1 MTTSLRL
8 RLRPAPA
15 LELLETVPDSLL
27 RRLKQYSGRLATQA
41 VSAMQERLPFFADLE
56 ASQRASVAL
65 VVQTAVV
72 NFVEWMQDPHSNV
85 SYTAQAFELVPQDLT
100 RRIALRQSVDMVRVT
115 MEFFEEV
122 VPLLARSEEQL
133 TALTVGILKYS
144 RDLAFSFAS
153 AYADAAEA
161 RGTWD
166 SRMEASVVD
175 AVVRGDTG
183 PELLSRAATLNWD
196 TTAPATVVVGTPAPG
211 RDSSADSERASQ
223 RVRDVAARHGRAA
236 LTDVHGTWLVAIVSG
251 HVSPTDKFLGDLLQ
265 AFSDGPVVIGPT
277 APMLTAAY
285 HSASEAISG
294 MNAVAGWGGA
304 PRPVLA
310 RELLPERALMG
321 DASAIVALH
330 TDVMRPLADAGPTLI
345 ETLDAYLDC
354 GGAIEACAR
363 KLFVHPN
370 TVRYRLKRITDFTG
384 RDPTQPRD
392 AYVLRV
398 AATVGQLNYP
408 TPQSTVGNNAM
419 PQVPLP
425 VKGPVKGQ
433 VTGRSGHGP
442 LGPIVI

>member
-1 MTTSLRL
+1 VTDKQLRAAPRTT
-8 RLRPAPA
+8 
-15 LELLETVPDSLL
+15 LELLDSVPESLL
-27 RRLKQYSGRLATQA
+27 RRLKQYSGRFSTEA
-41 VSAMQERLPFFADLE
+41 VTAMQERLPFFAELE

-65 VVQTAVV
+65 VVQTAVA
-72 NFVEWMQDPHSNV
+72 NFVEWMTDPHSNIN
-85 SYTAQAFELVPQDLT
+85 YTARAFELMPQDLT
-100 RRIALRQSVDMVRVT
+100 RRMPLRHSVDMVRVT

-122 VPLLARSEEQL
+122 APLLTRDEEQL

-144 RDLAFSFAS
+144 RDLAFSAAT

-183 PELLSRAATLNWD
+183 PELLSRAAALNWD
-196 TTAPATVVVGTPAPG
+196 TTAPATVVVGTPVPG
-211 RDSSADSERASQ
+211 RESHASQ
-223 RVRDVAARHGRAA
+223 DVRDIAARHGRAA
-236 LTDVHGTWLVAIVSG
+236 LTDVHGTYLVAIVSG
-251 HVSPTDKFLGDLLQ
+251 QLTPTEKVFGDLLD
-265 AFSDGPVVIGPT
+265 ALSDGPVVIGPT

-294 MNAVAGWGGA
+294 MNAVAGWRGA

-321 DASAIVALH
+321 DASAIAALH
-330 TDVMRPLADAGPTLI
+330 TDVMRPLADAGPTLT

-370 TVRYRLKRITDFTG
+370 TVRYRLRRIADFTG

-398 AATVGQLNYP
+398 AATVGHLAYQAQQSSLAVDIVTPVTP
-408 TPQSTVGNNAM
+408 TVEKDLLAPAETTA
-419 PQVPLP
+419 
-425 VKGPVKGQ
+425 
-433 VTGRSGHGP
+433 TG
-442 LGPIVI
+442 

>member
-1 MTTSLRL
+1 MNDNPFAGPFAKQPRS
-8 RLRPAPA
+8 P
-15 LELLETVPDSLL
+15 LELLDTVPESVL
-27 RRLKQYSGRLATQA
+27 RRLKQYSGRLATEA
-41 VSAMQERLPFFADLE
+41 VSALQDRLPFFADLE

-65 VVQTAVV
+65 VVQTSIN

-85 SYTAQAFELVPQDLT
+85 SYTAQAFELVPQDLA
-100 RRIALRQSVDMVRVT
+100 RRIALRHSVDMVRVT

-122 VPLLARSEEQL
+122 LPLVARSEEQL
-133 TALTVGILKYS
+133 SALTVGVLKYS
-144 RDLAFSFAS
+144 RDLAFTAAS

-183 PELLSRAATLNWD
+183 PELLSRAAALNWD
-196 TTAPATVVVGTPAPG
+196 TTAPATVVVGIPAPD
-211 RDSSADSERASQ
+211 RDDSNGQGGNLRASQ
-223 RVRDVAARHGRAA
+223 QVRDIAARHGRAA

-251 HVSPTDKFLGDLLQ
+251 QLSPTEKFLGDLLQ

-294 MNAVAGWGGA
+294 MNAVAGWRGA

-330 TDVMRPLADAGPTLI
+330 TDVMGPLGEAGPTLV
-345 ETLDAYLDC
+345 ETLDAFLDS

-384 RDPTQPRD
+384 RDPTDPRD

-398 AATVGQLNYP
+398 ASTVGQLNYP
-408 TPQSTVGNNAM
+408 KTPTGVGNSAITA
-419 PQVPLP
+419 VPLP
-425 VKGPVKGQ
+425 VNGA
-433 VTGRSGHGP
+433 T
-442 LGPIVI
+442 LGKSARQ

>member
-1 MTTSLRL
+1 VNDNAFAGPFAKHPRS
-8 RLRPAPA
+8 P
-15 LELLETVPDSLL
+15 LELLDTVPESLL
-27 RRLKQYSGRLATQA
+27 RRLKQYSGRLATEA
-41 VSAMQERLPFFADLE
+41 VNAMGERLPFFADLE
-56 ASQRASVAL
+56 ASQRASMAL
-65 VVQTAVV
+65 VVQTAIN
-72 NFVEWMQDPHSNV
+72 NFVEWMHDPHSNI
-85 SYTAQAFELVPQDLT
+85 SYTAQAFELVPQDLA
-100 RRIALRQSVDMVRVT
+100 RRIALRHSVDMARVT
-115 MEFFEEV
+115 MDFFEEV
-122 VPLLARSEEQL
+122 VPLVARSEEQL

-144 RDLAFSFAS
+144 RDLAFTAAS
-153 AYADAAEA
+153 AYANAAEA

-183 PELLSRAATLNWD
+183 PELLSRAAALNWD

-211 RDSSADSERASQ
+211 RDGADGEGGSERASQ
-223 RVRDVAARHGRAA
+223 DVRDIAAQHGRAA

-251 HVSPTDKFLGDLLQ
+251 QLSLTDKFLGDLLS
-265 AFSDGPVVIGPT
+265 AFSNGPVVIGPT

-285 HSASEAISG
+285 HSASEAISA
-294 MNAVAGWGGA
+294 MNAVGGWRGA

-330 TDVMRPLADAGPTLI
+330 TDVMGPLADAGPTLI

-398 AATVGQLNYP
+398 ASTVGQLNYP
-408 TPQSTVGNNAM
+408 AQPSGVASKAAA
-419 PQVPLP
+419 PVPLP
-425 VKGPVKGQ
+425 V
-433 VTGRSGHGP
+433 RSGIPGP
-442 LGPIVI
+442 SHR

>member
-1 MTTSLRL
+1 VNDNPFAGPFAKPRS
-8 RLRPAPA
+8 P
-15 LELLETVPDSLL
+15 LEMLDTVPDSLL
-27 RRLKQYSGRLATQA
+27 RRLKQYSGRLATEA
-41 VSAMQERLPFFADLE
+41 VSAMQDRLPFFAELE

-72 NFVEWMQDPHSNV
+72 NFVEWMQDPHSDV

-100 RRIALRQSVDMVRVT
+100 RRIALRHSVDMVRVT

-122 VPLLARSEEQL
+122 VPLLARSDEQL

-196 TTAPATVVVGTPAPG
+196 TTAPATVVVGIPAPG
-211 RDSSADSERASQ
+211 RDGSSDSERASQ
-223 RVRDVAARHGRAA
+223 HVRDVAARHGRAA

-251 HVSPTDKFLGDLLQ
+251 HVSPTEKFLSDLLE

-294 MNAVAGWGGA
+294 MNAVAGWSGA

-408 TPQSTVGNNAM
+408 TPQPSVEENAM
-419 PQVPLP
+419 PQVPLTARRP
-425 VKGPVKGQ
+425 VGPVRPAIPA
-433 VTGRSGHGP
+433 RSGR
-442 LGPIVI
+442 

>member
-1 MTTSLRL
+1 VADKQSAIHGST
-8 RLRPAPA
+8 
-15 LELLETVPDSLL
+15 LELLDNVPESLL
-27 RRLKQYSGRLATQA
+27 RRLKQYSGRFSTQA
-41 VSAMQERLPFFADLE
+41 VSAMQERLPFFAELE
-56 ASQRASVAL
+56 ASQRASLAL
-65 VVQTAVV
+65 VVQTAVA
-72 NFVEWMQDPHSNV
+72 NFVEWMTDPRSNV
-85 SYTAQAFELVPQDLT
+85 NYTARAFELMPQDLT
-100 RRIALRQSVDMVRVT
+100 RRIALRHSVDMLRVT

-122 VPLLARSEEQL
+122 APLMARSDEQL

-144 RDLAFSFAS
+144 RDLAFSAAT

-161 RGTWD
+161 RGSWD

-183 PELLSRAATLNWD
+183 PELLSRAAALNWD
-196 TTAPATVVVGTPAPG
+196 TTAPATVVVGTPAPD
-211 RDSSADSERASQ
+211 RESHASQ
-223 RVRDVAARHGRAA
+223 DVRDIAMRHGRAA

-251 HVSPTDKFLGDLLQ
+251 QLTPTEKVFGDLLG

-294 MNAVAGWGGA
+294 MNAVAGWRGA

-321 DASAIVALH
+321 DASAVAALH
-330 TDVMRPLADAGPTLI
+330 TDVMRPLADAGPTLT

-370 TVRYRLKRITDFTG
+370 TVRYRLRRIADFTG

-398 AATVGQLNYP
+398 AATVGHLTYQAQQFSVASDMVIPVTP
-408 TPQSTVGNNAM
+408 TAEKDLLAESKSA
-419 PQVPLP
+419 LAE
-425 VKGPVKGQ
+425 
-433 VTGRSGHGP
+433 
-442 LGPIVI
+442 

>member
-1 MTTSLRL
+1 MNDNAFAGPFAKQPRS
-8 RLRPAPA
+8 P
-15 LELLETVPDSLL
+15 LEVLDTVPESVL
-27 RRLKQYSGRLATQA
+27 RRLKQYSGRLATEA
-41 VSAMQERLPFFADLE
+41 VAVMQDRLPFFADLE

-65 VVQTAVV
+65 VVQTAIN

-85 SYTAQAFELVPQDLT
+85 SYTAQAFELVPQDLA
-100 RRIALRQSVDMVRVT
+100 RRIALRHSVDMVRVT
-115 MEFFEEV
+115 MELFEEV
-122 VPLLARSEEQL
+122 VPLLARSEDQL

-144 RDLAFSFAS
+144 RDLAFTAAS
-153 AYADAAEA
+153 SYAEAAEA

-183 PELLSRAATLNWD
+183 PELLSRAAALNWD
-196 TTAPATVVVGTPAPG
+196 TTAPATVVVGTPAPD
-211 RDSSADSERASQ
+211 RDGSNGLDGSQRASQ
-223 RVRDVAARHGRAA
+223 DVRDIAAQHGRAA

-251 HVSPTDKFLGDLLQ
+251 QLSPTDRFFGDLLT

-294 MNAVAGWGGA
+294 MNAVGGWRGA

-330 TDVMRPLADAGPTLI
+330 TDVMGPLAAAGPTLI

-398 AATVGQLNYP
+398 ASTVGQLDYP
-408 TPQSTVGNNAM
+408 AQPSGVGSSAAA
-419 PQVPLP
+419 PAPLP
-425 VKGPVKGQ
+425 V
-433 VTGRSGHGP
+433 RSGIAAPSGR
-442 LGPIVI
+442 

>member
-1 MTTSLRL
+1 MLD
-8 RLRPAPA
+8 
-15 LELLETVPDSLL
+15 TVPESVL
-27 RRLKQYSGRLATQA
+27 RRLKQYSGRLATEA
-41 VSAMQERLPFFADLE
+41 VAAMQERLPFFADLE

-72 NFVEWMQDPHSNV
+72 NFAEWMQDPHSNV
-85 SYTAQAFELVPQDLT
+85 SYTARAFELVPQDL
-100 RRIALRQSVDMVRVT
+100 RQHIALRQIVDLVRVT
-115 MEFFEEV
+115 MDFFEEV

-144 RDLAFSFAS
+144 RDLAFTAAS

-183 PELLSRAATLNWD
+183 PELLSRAAALNWD
-196 TTAPATVVVGTPAPG
+196 TTAPATIMVGIPAPG
-211 RDSSADSERASQ
+211 PEGTNGQGGTERPSQ
-223 RVRDVAARHGRAA
+223 HVRDIAARHGRAA

-251 HVSPTDKFLGDLLQ
+251 HLSPTDKFLGDLLG

-294 MNAVAGWGGA
+294 MNAVAGWHGA

-330 TDVMRPLADAGPTLI
+330 TDVMGPLAEAGPTLV
-345 ETLDAYLDC
+345 ETLDAFLDS

-408 TPQSTVGNNAM
+408 THTASVGNTALT
-419 PQVPLP
+419 PVPLP
-425 VKGPVKGQ
+425 VRGALKAPSS
-433 VTGRSGHGP
+433 R
-442 LGPIVI
+442 

>member
-1 MTTSLRL
+1 MPRST
-8 RLRPAPA
+8 
-15 LELLETVPDSLL
+15 LELLDSVPESLL
-27 RRLKQYSGRLATQA
+27 RRLKQYSGRFSTE
-41 VSAMQERLPFFADLE
+41 VVTVMQDRLPFFAELE
-56 ASQRASVAL
+56 ASQRASLAL
-65 VVQTAVV
+65 VVQTAVA
-72 NFVEWMQDPHSNV
+72 NFVEWMTDPHSNV
-85 SYTAQAFELVPQDLT
+85 NYTARAFELMPQDLT
-100 RRIALRQSVDMVRVT
+100 RRMPLRHSVDMLRVT

-122 VPLLARSEEQL
+122 GPLLARSDEQL

-144 RDLAFSFAS
+144 RDLAFSAAT

-161 RGTWD
+161 RGSWD

-183 PELLSRAATLNWD
+183 PELLSRAAALNWD
-196 TTAPATVVVGTPAPG
+196 TTAPATVVVGTPAAG
-211 RDSSADSERASQ
+211 RESHASQ
-223 RVRDVAARHGRAA
+223 DVRDIAARHGRAA
-236 LTDVHGTWLVAIVSG
+236 LTDVHGTYLVAIVSG
-251 HVSPTDKFLGDLLQ
+251 QLTPTEKVFGGLLD

-294 MNAVAGWGGA
+294 MNAVAGWRGA

-321 DASAIVALH
+321 DASAIAALH
-330 TDVMRPLADAGPTLI
+330 TDVMRPLADAGPTLT

-370 TVRYRLKRITDFTG
+370 TVRYRLRRIADFTG

-398 AATVGQLNYP
+398 AATVGHLTYQAQHSSVAGDIVTPVTP
-408 TPQSTVGNNAM
+408 TVEKDLIAPSKTMA
-419 PQVPLP
+419 
-425 VKGPVKGQ
+425 
-433 VTGRSGHGP
+433 TR
-442 LGPIVI
+442 

>member
-1 MTTSLRL
+1 VNDNPFAGPFAKHPRS
-8 RLRPAPA
+8 P
-15 LELLETVPDSLL
+15 LELLDTVPESLL
-27 RRLKQYSGRLATQA
+27 RRLKQYSGRLATEA
-41 VSAMQERLPFFADLE
+41 VSVMQDRLPFFADLE

-65 VVQTAVV
+65 VVQTTIN
-72 NFVEWMQDPHSNV
+72 NFVEWMHDPHSNV
-85 SYTAQAFELVPQDLT
+85 SYTAQAYELVPQELQ
-100 RRIALRQSVDMVRVT
+100 RRIALRHSVDMVRVT

-122 VPLLARSEEQL
+122 VPLIARSEEQL
-133 TALTVGILKYS
+133 TSLTVGILKYS
-144 RDLAFSFAS
+144 RDLAFTAAG
-153 AYADAAEA
+153 AYANAAEA
-161 RGTWD
+161 RGSWD

-183 PELLSRAATLNWD
+183 PELLSRAAALNWD

-211 RDSSADSERASQ
+211 RDGSTAPGDSQRASQ
-223 RVRDVAARHGRAA
+223 HVRDVAANHGRAA

-251 HVSPTDKFLGDLLQ
+251 QLSPTDRFLGDLLN
-265 AFSDGPVVIGPT
+265 AFSQDPVVIGPT

-294 MNAVAGWGGA
+294 MNAVGGWRGA
-304 PRPVLA
+304 PRPVQA

-330 TDVMRPLADAGPTLI
+330 TDVMGPLADAGPTLI

-384 RDPTQPRD
+384 RDPTLPRD

-408 TPQSTVGNNAM
+408 NPPSGTGNNALKA
-419 PQVPLP
+419 VPLP
-425 VKGPVKGQ
+425 VKGAMVGQ
-433 VTGRSGHGP
+433 SGS
-442 LGPIVI
+442 

>member
-1 MTTSLRL
+1 MTDKQFAMPRST
-8 RLRPAPA
+8 
-15 LELLETVPDSLL
+15 LELLDSVPESLL
-27 RRLKQYSGRLATQA
+27 RRLKQYSGRFSTEA
-41 VSAMQERLPFFADLE
+41 VTVMQDRLPFFAELE
-56 ASQRASVAL
+56 ASQRASLAL
-65 VVQTAVV
+65 VVQTAVA
-72 NFVEWMQDPHSNV
+72 NFVEGMTDPHSSVN
-85 SYTAQAFELVPQDLT
+85 YTARAFELMPQDLT
-100 RRIALRQSVDMVRVT
+100 RRMPLRHSVDMLRVT

-122 VPLLARSEEQL
+122 GPLLARSDEQL

-144 RDLAFSFAS
+144 RDLAFSAAT

-161 RGTWD
+161 RGSWD

-183 PELLSRAATLNWD
+183 PELLSRAAALNWD

-211 RDSSADSERASQ
+211 RESHASQ
-223 RVRDVAARHGRAA
+223 DVRDIAINHGRAA

-251 HVSPTDKFLGDLLQ
+251 QLTPTEKVFNDLLD
-265 AFSDGPVVIGPT
+265 AFTDGPVVVGPT

-294 MNAVAGWGGA
+294 MNAVAGWRGA

-321 DASAIVALH
+321 DASAIAALH
-330 TDVMRPLADAGPTLI
+330 TDVMRPLADAGPTLT

-370 TVRYRLKRITDFTG
+370 TVRYRLRRIADFTG

-408 TPQSTVGNNAM
+408 TPQSTVGNNPM
-419 PQVPLP
+419 PEIPLAI
-425 VKGPVKGQ
+425 KGPAKGQ
-433 VTGRSGHGP
+433 
-442 LGPIVI
+442 

>member
-1 MTTSLRL
+1 VNDNAFAGPFAKHPRS
-8 RLRPAPA
+8 P
-15 LELLETVPDSLL
+15 LELLDTVPESLL
-27 RRLKQYSGRLATQA
+27 RRLKQYSGRLATEA
-41 VSAMQERLPFFADLE
+41 VNAMGERLPFFADLE
-56 ASQRASVAL
+56 ASQRASMAL
-65 VVQTAVV
+65 VVQTAIN
-72 NFVEWMQDPHSNV
+72 NFVEWMHDPHSNI
-85 SYTAQAFELVPQDLT
+85 SYTAQAFELVPQDLA
-100 RRIALRQSVDMVRVT
+100 RRIALRHSVDMARVT
-115 MEFFEEV
+115 MDFFEEA
-122 VPLLARSEEQL
+122 VPLVARSEEQL

-144 RDLAFSFAS
+144 RDLAFTAAS
-153 AYADAAEA
+153 AYANAAEA

-183 PELLSRAATLNWD
+183 PELLSRAAALNWD

-211 RDSSADSERASQ
+211 RDGADGEGGSERASQ
-223 RVRDVAARHGRAA
+223 DVRDIAAQHGRAA

-251 HVSPTDKFLGDLLQ
+251 QLSLTDKFLGDLLS
-265 AFSDGPVVIGPT
+265 AFSNGPVVIGPT

-294 MNAVAGWGGA
+294 MNAVGGWRGA

-330 TDVMRPLADAGPTLI
+330 TDVMGPLADAGPTLI

-398 AATVGQLNYP
+398 ASTVGQLNYP
-408 TPQSTVGNNAM
+408 AQPSGVASKAAV
-419 PQVPLP
+419 PVPLP
-425 VKGPVKGQ
+425 V
-433 VTGRSGHGP
+433 RSGIPGASHR
-442 LGPIVI
+442 

>member
-1 MTTSLRL
+1 MTDK
-8 RLRPAPA
+8 PAGQFTLPQST
-15 LELLETVPDSLL
+15 LELLDSVPESLL
-27 RRLKQYSGRLATQA
+27 RRLKQYSGRFSTEV
-41 VSAMQERLPFFADLE
+41 VSVMQDRLPFFAELE
-56 ASQRASVAL
+56 ASQRASLAL
-65 VVQTAVV
+65 VVQTAVA
-72 NFVEWMQDPHSNV
+72 NFVEWMTDPHSNV
-85 SYTAQAFELVPQDLT
+85 NYTARAFELMPQDLT
-100 RRIALRQSVDMVRVT
+100 RRMPLRHSVDMLRVT

-122 VPLLARSEEQL
+122 GPLLARSDEQL

-144 RDLAFSFAS
+144 RDLAFSAAT

-183 PELLSRAATLNWD
+183 PELLSRAAALNWD

-211 RDSSADSERASQ
+211 REDHASQ
-223 RVRDVAARHGRAA
+223 DVRDIAMRHGRAA

-251 HVSPTDKFLGDLLQ
+251 QLTPTEKVFGDLLD

-294 MNAVAGWGGA
+294 MNAVAGWSGA
-304 PRPVLA
+304 PRPVPA

-321 DASAIVALH
+321 DASAIAALH
-330 TDVMRPLADAGPTLI
+330 TDVMRPLADAGPTLT

-370 TVRYRLKRITDFTG
+370 TVRYRLRRIADFTG

-398 AATVGQLNYP
+398 AATVGHLAYQAQQSSHASDIV
-408 TPQSTVGNNAM
+408 TPVTPAVDKDLVAPSKTVA
-419 PQVPLP
+419 
-425 VKGPVKGQ
+425 
-433 VTGRSGHGP
+433 SG
-442 LGPIVI
+442 

>member
-1 MTTSLRL
+1 MLDS
-8 RLRPAPA
+8 
-15 LELLETVPDSLL
+15 VPESAL
-27 RRLKQYSGRLATQA
+27 RRVKQYSGRLATEA
-41 VSAMQERLPFFADLE
+41 VAAMQDRLPFFAELE

-72 NFVEWMQDPHSNV
+72 NFVEWMHDPASNV
-85 SYTAQAFELVPQDLT
+85 IYTAQAFELVPQDL
-100 RRIALRQSVDMVRVT
+100 RQHISLRHTVDMVRVT
-115 MEFFEEV
+115 MDFFEEV

-144 RDLAFSFAS
+144 RDLAFANAS

-183 PELLSRAATLNWD
+183 PELLSRAAALNWD
-196 TTAPATVVVGTPAPG
+196 TTAPATVVVGIPAPSDG
-211 RDSSADSERASQ
+211 ANGQDGSERASQ
-223 RVRDVAARHGRAA
+223 HVRDIAAHHGRAA

-251 HVSPTDKFLGDLLQ
+251 HLSPTEKFLGDLLT
-265 AFSDGPVVIGPT
+265 AFSEGPVVIGPT

-294 MNAVAGWGGA
+294 MNAVAGWHGA

-330 TDVMRPLADAGPTLI
+330 TDVMGPLAEAGPTLV
-345 ETLDAYLDC
+345 ETLDAFLDS

-398 AATVGQLNYP
+398 AATVGQLDYP
-408 TPQSTVGNNAM
+408 THPFGGVNNA
-419 PQVPLP
+419 PPSVPLP
-425 VKGPVKGQ
+425 VRAASAAPSAQ
-433 VTGRSGHGP
+433 
-442 LGPIVI
+442 

>member
-1 MTTSLRL
+1 
-8 RLRPAPA
+8 
-15 LELLETVPDSLL
+15 
-27 RRLKQYSGRLATQA
+27 
-41 VSAMQERLPFFADLE
+41 
-56 ASQRASVAL
+56 
-65 VVQTAVV
+65 
-72 NFVEWMQDPHSNV
+72 
-85 SYTAQAFELVPQDLT
+85 
-100 RRIALRQSVDMVRVT
+100 MVRVT

-122 VPLLARSEEQL
+122 VPLLARDEEQL

-144 RDLAFSFAS
+144 RDLAFTAAT

-183 PELLSRAATLNWD
+183 PELLSRAAALNWD
-196 TTAPATVVVGTPAPG
+196 TTAPATVVVGTPAAG
-211 RDSSADSERASQ
+211 RDGSSGETTASGPASTSATSPPAT
-223 RVRDVAARHGRAA
+223 AARR
-236 LTDVHGTWLVAIVSG
+236 
-251 HVSPTDKFLGDLLQ
+251 SPTCTAPGWWRSCP
-265 AFSDGPVVIGPT
+265 ASCRRPRSSWPTCWPRSPTARWSSGPT

-294 MNAVAGWGGA
+294 MNAVAGWSGA

-408 TPQSTVGNNAM
+408 TPQSTVAKQRHASGSPA
-419 PQVPLP
+419 
-425 VKGPVKGQ
+425 GQ
-433 VTGRSGHGP
+433 RPGQRAGHRP
-442 LGPIVI
+442 DAVAPSAR

>member
-1 MTTSLRL
+1 MSDNQSGPFEKPRS
-8 RLRPAPA
+8 P
-15 LELLETVPDSLL
+15 LELVETVPDSLL

-41 VSAMQERLPFFADLE
+41 VAVMEERLPFFAEME

-72 NFVEWMQDPHSNV
+72 HFVEWMQDPHSDV
-85 SYTAQAFELVPQDLT
+85 SYTAQAFDLVPQDL
-100 RRIALRQSVDMVRVT
+100 RQRIALRHSVDMVRVT

-144 RDLAFSFAS
+144 RDLAFTAAT
-153 AYADAAEA
+153 AYANAAEA

-183 PELLSRAATLNWD
+183 PELLSRAAALNWD
-196 TTAPATVVVGTPAPG
+196 TTAPATVVVGTPAHGSDPK
-211 RDSSADSERASQ
+211 DLASSERASQ
-223 RVRDVAARHGRAA
+223 YVRDFAATHGRAA

-251 HVSPTDKFLGDLLQ
+251 QLSPTDKFLGDLLA

-277 APMLTAAY
+277 APMLTAAH

-294 MNAVAGWGGA
+294 MNAVAGWSGA

-321 DASAIVALH
+321 DATAIVALH
-330 TDVMRPLADAGPTLI
+330 TDVMGPLADAGPTLI
-345 ETLDAYLDC
+345 ETLEAYLDC

-384 RDPTQPRD
+384 RDPTEPRD

-408 TPQSTVGNNAM
+408 TPLGVRNRALTPAAL
-419 PQVPLP
+419 PLRAG
-425 VKGPVKGQ
+425 VMGV
-433 VTGRSGHGP
+433 S
-442 LGPIVI
+442 